1 MRKYLTDHTE
11 RHFSI
16 NFWLTK
22 IKLLGFYGCDLK
34 DVNDG
39 QGVFCQFTQGYANF
53 LEQRKLFY
61 KRKDFD
67 PTRHLFNFFSTP
79 KCPPWRHM
87 KTLYGLNIA
96 HFLLTVRNRLKIK
109 STNER
114 NLWFRHRSMYEV
126 TSTFSFAVVLFL
138 CFKIIFQCSCYR
150 STPHIQSLGCPNPHI
165 QWILLCHSTVE
176 VKT

>member
-1 MRKYLTDHTE
+1 MTWKISMKGKVSSGLIRKPY
-11 RHFSI
+11 
-16 NFWLTK
+16 
-22 IKLLGFYGCDLK
+22 
-34 DVNDG
+34 
-39 QGVFCQFTQGYANF
+39 QFTQGYANF

-61 KRKDFD
+61 KRKDFN
-67 PTRHLFNFFSTP
+67 PTCHLFNFFCTP
-79 KCPPWRHM
+79 MCPPWRHV

-114 NLWFRHRSMYEV
+114 NLWFRHRSMYINI
-126 TSTFSFAVVLFL
+126 FFRRCLVLWL
-138 CFKIIFQCSCYR
+138 KIISQCSCYR
-150 STPHIQSLGCPNPHI
+150 STPYIQSLRCPNSYI